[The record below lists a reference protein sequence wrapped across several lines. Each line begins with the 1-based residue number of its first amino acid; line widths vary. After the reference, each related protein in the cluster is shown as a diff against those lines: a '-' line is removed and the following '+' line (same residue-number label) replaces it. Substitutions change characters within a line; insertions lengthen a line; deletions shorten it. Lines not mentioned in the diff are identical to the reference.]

1 VRSRSRA
8 LLLVLVVAACTQP
21 SVLKPSGFAPKWRV
35 GDWWMTKTFED
46 SHTGWG
52 RTWRYTRYD
61 VVRMAR
67 VGGRSCFL
75 LMTRTADRY
84 GDGGN
89 DTILSFVR
97 AGDWL
102 VVREEVTLGRR
113 PHAVRNAPHGR
124 FGGDGMGSQR
134 IPEFP
139 LRLGD
144 PDTSFKLLQCD
155 DGGFAELRE
164 ISSLADS
171 SLLKRLL
178 DDGDTLSGTGYFAEL
193 KDYSPRACA
202 LRPTGAV
209 YQVRKEIGGDL
220 GTDNSRIGQ
229 SLQFWSND
237 QPWRVYEERV
247 LLDGLKPVRRVF
259 SRTWLIAVGHKAK

>member
-1 VRSRSRA
+1 VKSRSRA
-8 LLLVLVVAACTQP
+8 LLLALVVIA
-21 SVLKPSGFAPKWRV
+21 FAPPFGVAQYTPKWRV
-35 GDWWMTKTFED
+35 GDRWVTRTFED
-46 SHTGWG
+46 SPTGWG

-61 VVRMAR
+61 VLRMAK
-67 VGGRSCFL
+67 VGGHSCFL
-75 LMTRTADRY
+75 LITRTADRY

-89 DTILSFVR
+89 DTVFSFVR
-97 AGDWL
+97 ADSWL

-124 FGGDGMGSQR
+124 FGLDEMGSLR

-144 PDTSFKLLQCD
+144 ADTSFKLLKSD
-155 DGGFAELRE
+155 DDGFAELRE
-164 ISSLADS
+164 ITSLADPATV
-171 SLLKRLL
+171 KQLL
-178 DDGDTLSGTGYFAEL
+178 DDGDTVSVTGCFAEL
-193 KDYSPRACA
+193 KDYSARVRA
-202 LRPTGAV
+202 LWPTGAV

-247 LLDGLKPVRRVF
+247 LLDGLKPVRRVY
-259 SRTWLIAVGHKAK
+259 SRTWLIASGHVQK